1 MCLRW
6 SFTEKVDVERL
17 YGPRERGLMHSYHN
31 VAELRQFRGAFAG
44 QNALSTHGASTQS
57 ESR

>member
-6 SFTEKVDVERL
+6 SLTEKVDVERL
-17 YGPRERGLMHSYHN
+17 FGPRKRGLMHSYHN

-44 QNALSTHGASTQS
+44 QNTLSG
-57 ESR
+57 RGD